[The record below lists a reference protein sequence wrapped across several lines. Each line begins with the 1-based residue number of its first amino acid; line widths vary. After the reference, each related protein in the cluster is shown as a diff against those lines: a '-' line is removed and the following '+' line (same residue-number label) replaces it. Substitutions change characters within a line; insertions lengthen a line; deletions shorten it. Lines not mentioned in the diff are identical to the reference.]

1 MSVPSQHSS
10 IIINPPPPEYINNK
24 NSGCQTNQLQY
35 LQRVVMKA
43 MWRHNF
49 SWPFHQPVDAAA
61 LNLPDYY
68 SIIKKPMDL
77 STIKKR
83 LEHNYYTKAAE
94 CIEDFKTMFLNCYI
108 YNKPGDDI
116 VFMAQ
121 ELEKVF
127 MQKIAQM
134 PPEERLVILNKGKR
148 KGKKPEETQQPNPG
162 TSNEQSMM
170 QKQAESSEQPPG
182 MTQELQ
188 QATLPPLSAAQLTA
202 LMPAAVPITKAKKGV
217 KRKADTTTPTTSIF
231 TASGES
237 SATLNVRKAVK
248 ACRGE
253 NECMIPNKLLKRYLP
268 DSQQS
273 PEILK
278 KIQLSEQLKHCNEIL
293 QEMFSKKH
301 AAYAWPFLKPVDVA
315 SFSLG
320 ENQGITKCPT
330 DLGTIKKKMDNFE
343 YSDIQEFATDIRLM
357 FMSCYKHNSP
367 DNEIVVMARK
377 LQDVFETRFA
387 KIPDEPVAS
396 VPLPQPTIEMT
407 EAYSSESSNDDS
419 SEEKSS
425 EDFEQERTVHLAKLQ
440 EQLKAVHQQLQALTR
455 AYLPR
460 LKKKKGKAK
469 REKSK
474 KKEKAKIKSPIQ
486 KKKNLKHKKKS
497 KKKLSLSIQSKKTM
511 QQILL
516 AHKSEDE
523 DGAKPMNYDEKRQLS
538 LDINKLPGDKLGKV
552 VHIIQSRE
560 PSLRNSNPD
569 EIEIDFETLKTST
582 LRELEKYVATCLR
595 KRPRKQRVLTSV
607 SHASKKTMKSKEQLN
622 SERKQELEKRLLDV
636 NGQLNPKKENFK
648 FENSTESDIGPSR
661 LSDSS
666 NSSSSSDSGSSTSSG
681 SSSSDSSDSESVTE
695 TCSKQTGGRQNCPT
709 SIEKPK
715 RIPLCFQ
722 RASCNAVLQL
732 QPSSL
737 TSSLQNRGSSQ
748 QQQPPPNV
756 LQRLQPLQNRS
767 LKPSEQ
773 NARSPSVHQINI
785 KMVFVFP
792 SGHYIPNDKPNGKNM
807 PEPKS
812 KILPRKDTGFKN
824 IDSWVNLCKTMML
837 PAPIKTSAESFKQ
850 FRKAALKRR
859 NGQAQ
864 ELKRPLVQAKREL
877 QNLPQEK
884 ERDHKGTGLDDTA
897 ATDCEPQKEEHKS
910 KQLPEAPQHTLVQDR
925 NLARK
930 MEQERRRRE
939 AMACTIDM
947 NLQSDIMAS
956 FEEYLE

>member
-1 MSVPSQHSS
+1 MSVPSQHHS

-43 MWRHNF
+43 MWKHNF

-121 ELEKVF
+121 DLEKVF

-162 TSNEQSMM
+162 TSNEQSSML
-170 QKQAESSEQPPG
+170 KQAESSEQPPV
-182 MTQELQ
+182 MTQELDQ
-188 QATLPPLSAAQLTA
+188 VTLAPLSAAQLTA
-202 LMPAAVPITKAKKGV
+202 LMPTAVPITKAKKGV

-231 TASGES
+231 TGSSES
-237 SATLNVRKAVK
+237 SATFNKRKNVK

-253 NECMIPNKLLKRYLP
+253 NECVIPNKLLKKYLP

-273 PEILK
+273 PEILN

-293 QEMFSKKH
+293 KEMFSKKH

-315 SFSLG
+315 SFSHS

-330 DLGTIKKKMDNFE
+330 DLGMIKKKMENFE
-343 YSDIQEFATDIRLM
+343 YRDIQEFATDVRLM
-357 FMSCYKHNSP
+357 FMSCYKCNSP
-367 DNEIVVMARK
+367 DHEIVAMARK
-377 LQDVFETRFA
+377 LQDVFEMHFA

-396 VPLPQPTIEMT
+396 VPLPQPTREMT
-407 EAYSSESSNDDS
+407 EAYCSESSNYDS

-425 EDFEQERTVHLAKLQ
+425 EDSEQERTVHLAKLQ
-440 EQLKAVHQQLQALTR
+440 EQLNAVHQQLQALTR

-474 KKEKAKIKSPIQ
+474 NKEKAKIKSLIQ

-497 KKKLSLSIQSKKTM
+497 KKKLSLNIQSKKTM
-511 QQILL
+511 QQVLL

-569 EIEIDFETLKTST
+569 EIEIDFETLKAST

-595 KRPRKQRVLTSV
+595 KRPRKQR
-607 SHASKKTMKSKEQLN
+607 AKKTTKSKEKLN

-636 NGQLNPKKENFK
+636 NGQLNPKKENLK
-648 FENSTESDIGPSR
+648 LKNNAESSIGPSR

-681 SSSSDSSDSESVTE
+681 SSSSDSSDSESE
-695 TCSKQTGGRQNCPT
+695 TCSKQTGVRQNCPT
-709 SIEKPK
+709 SMEKPK
-715 RIPLCFQ
+715 RT
-722 RASCNAVLQL
+722 SCNAVPQA

-737 TSSLQNRGSSQ
+737 TSSLQNCGSSEP
-748 QQQPPPNV
+748 QQPPPNA
-756 LQRLQPLQNRS
+756 LQRLQPLQNRL
-767 LKPSEQ
+767 LKPPERNSQ
-773 NARSPSVHQINI
+773 SPSGR
-785 KMVFVFP
+785 KATCPFP
-792 SGHYIPNDKPNGKNM
+792 LVSTIQRQQVARYETLVCATPSPVQGDYYT
-807 PEPKS
+807 
-812 KILPRKDTGFKN
+812 DTGLKN
-824 IDSWVNLCKTMML
+824 IDSWLSLCKTMML

-850 FRKAALKRR
+850 FRKAALKKRS
-859 NGQAQ
+859 GQAQ
-864 ELKRPLVQAKREL
+864 ELKRPLVQAEKEL

-884 ERDHKGTGLDDTA
+884 ERGHEDTGLDATA
-897 ATDCEPQKEEHKS
+897 ATDCESQKDQNS
-910 KQLPEAPQHTLVQDR
+910 KQLPEAQQHTLVQDR

-939 AMACTIDM
+939 AMACRIDM

>member
-1 MSVPSQHSS
+1 MSVPSQHRS
-10 IIINPPPPEYINNK
+10 IIINPPPPEYINKK

-49 SWPFHQPVDAAA
+49 SWPFHEPVDAAA

-83 LEHNYYTKAAE
+83 LEHNYYTKAVE

-134 PPEERLVILNKGKR
+134 PTEERLVILKKGKR
-148 KGKKPEETQQPNPG
+148 KLKKPEEIQQPNPG
-162 TSNEQSMM
+162 TSNEQSTM
-170 QKQAESSEQPPG
+170 QKQAESSEPPPV

-188 QATLPPLSAAQLTA
+188 QVTLAPLSAAQLTA

-217 KRKADTTTPTTSIF
+217 KRKADTTTPTASVF

-237 SATLNVRKAVK
+237 SATFNERKAAK

-253 NECMIPNKLLKRYLP
+253 NECMIPNKHLKRYLP

-278 KIQLSEQLKHCNEIL
+278 KIHLSEQLKHCNEIL
-293 QEMFSKKH
+293 KEIFSKKH
-301 AAYAWPFLKPVDVA
+301 AAYVWPFMKPVDVA
-315 SFSLG
+315 SFSVDDD
-320 ENQGITKCPT
+320 QGITKHPIN
-330 DLGTIKKKMDNFE
+330 LGTIKKKIENFE
-343 YSDIQEFATDIRLM
+343 YSNIQEFAADVRLM
-357 FMSCYKHNSP
+357 FVSCYKHHSA
-367 DNEIVVMARK
+367 DHGRVAMARK
-377 LQDVFETRFA
+377 LQDVFEKRFA
-387 KIPDEPVAS
+387 KIPDEPVAR
-396 VPLPQPTIEMT
+396 VPLPQPTREMT
-407 EAYSSESSNDDS
+407 EAYSSESTNDDS

-425 EDFEQERTVHLAKLQ
+425 EDSEQGRAVHLEKLQ
-440 EQLKAVHQQLQALTR
+440 EQLKAVHQQLRALTR

-474 KKEKAKIKSPIQ
+474 NKDKTKIKSLTQ
-486 KKKNLKHKKKS
+486 KKKKLKHKKKS
-497 KKKLSLSIQSKKTM
+497 KKKLSLNIQSKKTM
-511 QQILL
+511 QQVSL

-560 PSLRNSNPD
+560 HSLRNSNPD
-569 EIEIDFETLKTST
+569 EIEIDFETLKAST

-595 KRPRKQRVLTSV
+595 KRPRKPR
-607 SHASKKTMKSKEQLN
+607 AKKTTMPKEQLH

-636 NGQLNPKKENFK
+636 NSHLNPKKENFK
-648 FENSTESDIGPSR
+648 IENNAESRIEPCR
-661 LSDSS
+661 LSD
-666 NSSSSSDSGSSTSSG
+666 SSSSSDSGSSTSSG
-681 SSSSDSSDSESVTE
+681 SSSSDSSDSESGQKASFCVFVGKTE
-695 TCSKQTGGRQNCPT
+695 YRCVYKGHPAMMFCKHSPHLLLVVCKIMHHLN
-709 SIEKPK
+709 
-715 RIPLCFQ
+715 
-722 RASCNAVLQL
+722 
-732 QPSSL
+732 
-737 TSSLQNRGSSQ
+737 GSSHFLTYCRAFSLYRIAHLNHQ
-748 QQQPPPNV
+748 NKVPNIP
-756 LQRLQPLQNRS
+756 QS
-767 LKPSEQ
+767 
-773 NARSPSVHQINI
+773 I
-785 KMVFVFP
+785 KSTQVKIFFIFP
-792 SGHYIPNDKPNGKNM
+792 TGHCTPNDKPNGKNTL
-807 PEPKS
+807 ES
-812 KILPRKDTGFKN
+812 QFQILPRKDTRFKN
-824 IDSWVNLCKTMML
+824 IGSWVSLCKMTML
-837 PAPIKTSAESFKQ
+837 PAPIKTSTESFKE

-859 NGQAQ
+859 SGQAQ
-864 ELKRPLVQAKREL
+864 ELRRPLVQAKREL
-877 QNLPQEK
+877 QNPPQEK
-884 ERDHKGTGLDDTA
+884 ERGHEGTVLDA
-897 ATDCEPQKEEHKS
+897 MAVADCEPQKEEHKS
-910 KQLPEAPQHTLVQDR
+910 KQLPEAQQHALVQDR

-939 AMACTIDM
+939 VMACIIDM

-956 FEEYLE
+956 FEEYLQ